1 MSFILDALKKLEQKQ
16 QQGSIP
22 DLMTVHDR
30 EPDKPKKRALLPY
43 LVLAALLLNA
53 ALFIIWLSPWE
64 SENSEIKIQP
74 ALEGQDEWAKT
85 GSVMENAFIQE
96 PVPDGLPER
105 DISSNQETEVTEKLF
120 LADPRTMNK
129 EEPFLEQEEIMPL
142 KQQEQAEADEQERV
156 IEKQEKEDENIA
168 SLEIPPAVKEMEPVA
183 DRTPAEK
190 EQSVSKAKDSENKV
204 LEIDDLPQSV
214 RKDLPKITI
223 SGHIYSDDPASR
235 VVNINKRIIRE
246 GEFAAEN
253 LKVTEITES
262 GIIFSYGEL
271 RFHVRAF

>member
-22 DLMTVHDR
+22 DLMTVHDP
-30 EPDKPKKRALLPY
+30 ESNKPKKRLMLPY

-53 ALFIIWLSPWE
+53 ALFTIWLSPWE
-64 SENSEIKIQP
+64 SENSEITIQS
-74 ALEGQDEWAKT
+74 ALEGQDEPAKT
-85 GSVMENAFIQE
+85 GLVMENSITQV
-96 PVPDGLPER
+96 PVSGGLSER
-105 DISSNQETEVTEKLF
+105 DITSNLETEVTEKLF
-120 LADPRTMNK
+120 LADPHTIIK
-129 EEPFLEQEEIMPL
+129 EEPVVEQEEIMPL
-142 KQQEQAEADEQERV
+142 KQQAQAEADEQERI
-156 IEKQEKEDENIA
+156 IEKQEPEDENIA
-168 SLEIPPAVKEMEPVA
+168 SLEIPPAIKEMEPVTDLA
-183 DRTPAEK
+183 PAEK
-190 EQSVSKAKDSENKV
+190 EQSVNYTRDSENKV

-214 RKDLPKITI
+214 RRDLPKITV
-223 SGHIYSDDPASR
+223 SGHIYSDDPESR
-235 VVNINKRIIRE
+235 VVNINSRILRE